1 MGYAELYE
9 SWKADPEAYWMNAAN
24 AIDWDTPPSRAL
36 SDENAPLYEWYA
48 DARVNTC
55 YNAVD
60 RHVLF
65 KLS

>member
-36 SDENAPLYEWYA
+36 SDENAPLYEWFY
-48 DARVNTC
+48 R
-55 YNAVD
+55 
-60 RHVLF
+60 RI
-65 KLS
+65 SE